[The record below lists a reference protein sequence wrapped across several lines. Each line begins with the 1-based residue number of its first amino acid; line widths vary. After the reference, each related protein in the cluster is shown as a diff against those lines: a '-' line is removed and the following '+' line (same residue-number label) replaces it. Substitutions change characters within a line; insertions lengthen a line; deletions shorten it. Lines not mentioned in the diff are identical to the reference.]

1 MTVNFD
7 IVPRQALMPADFKAL
22 GRAIRRWL
30 RLHAKQ
36 QGSVRWYDTDGLSD
50 LLKGSPVRSLLPEDG
65 ESPVALATAL
75 AASPGMGSPALET
88 PALGSVALLDQP
100 EPEAPRPICLS
111 LIYNKDCDHRHVMAA
126 VRRALP
132 NELVAD
138 VLIEGLSWDDHGHGE
153 WIGVRR
159 ATS

>member
-1 MTVNFD
+1 VTVNFD
-7 IVPRQALMPADFKAL
+7 IVPRQALTPADFKAL

-50 LLKGSPVRSLLPEDG
+50 LLKGAPVRSLHPDEAD
-65 ESPVALATAL
+65 SPFAPALVVSAAVGGFAL
-75 AASPGMGSPALET
+75 GSPA
-88 PALGSVALLDQP
+88 PGGVALFDQA

-111 LIYNKDCDHRHVMAA
+111 LIYNKDCDHRHVMGA

-132 NELVAD
+132 VELVAD
-138 VLIEGLSWDDHGHGE
+138 VLIEGRSWDDQCHGE

>member
-1 MTVNFD
+1 VTVNFD
-7 IVPRQALMPADFKAL
+7 IVPRQALTPGDFKAL

-50 LLKGSPVRSLLPEDG
+50 LMKGKPVRSPLPEG
-65 ESPVALATAL
+65 EAGSSAVAV
-75 AASPGMGSPALET
+75 GEFSPAVPFGLV
-88 PALGSVALLDQP
+88 AGSVALLDRA
-100 EPEAPRPICLS
+100 ETIAPRPICLS
-111 LIYNKDCDHRHVMAA
+111 LIYNKDCDHRYVMAA

-132 NELVAD
+132 TELVAD
-138 VLIEGLSWDDHGHGE
+138 VLIEGRSWDDQLHGE